1 MPITSEELARRIK
14 ASREAA
20 GLSQET
26 VAQELSIPRS
36 AVAQIEASN
45 RRVSTLELERIAYL
59 VGRSVSDFVQESFDE
74 ASTLAALF
82 RIDAKVAGT
91 APVIEE
97 VRRCLQI
104 GRELTN
110 LERLLGIDR
119 IRSSGASYSLP
130 LPNASWE
137 AVQQGTQVAEEERR
151 RLGLGSSP
159 IANLAEVLEGQGVRT
174 ASVSL
179 PGEISGFTLQD
190 PNQGAAIFINGDH
203 HAVRGRYSLAH
214 EYAHVLIDHDRLS
227 LVSRA
232 SEGSDMREV
241 RANAF
246 AAAFLLPEEGLLHAL
261 ERLGKPFSKRG
272 QTAVFGASEQPSE
285 EARSPTPRPEIQIH
299 DLALL
304 TANFGVSAPALVYR
318 LYNLDL
324 LSKATFEELR
334 SRAEVVNVLRKAL
347 GIEHACE
354 SERADDFRKRFLG
367 LALEAYRREIISR
380 GKVQEVGRLVGMEG
394 PRVEEVLND
403 AGLEQPPVDV
413 REPHS
418 EKPR

>member
-1 MPITSEELARRIK
+1 MPITTEELARRIK

-20 GLSQET
+20 GLSQEA
-26 VAQELSIPRS
+26 VAQALSIPRS

-59 VGRSVSDFVQESFDE
+59 VGHSVSDFVQESFDE
-74 ASTLAALF
+74 ATALAALF
-82 RIDAKVAGT
+82 RIDPAVAGT
-91 APVIEE
+91 APVVEE

-119 IRSSGASYSLP
+119 IRSSGAAYTLP
-130 LPNASWE
+130 LPSATWE

-159 IANLAEVLEGQGVRT
+159 IANLAELVESQGVRT
-174 ASVSL
+174 ASVAL
-179 PGEISGFTLQD
+179 PGGISGFTLQS
-190 PNQGAAIFINGDH
+190 PNEGAAIFFNGVH

-214 EYAHVLIDHDRLS
+214 EYAHVLIDHDRSS

-272 QTAVFGASEQPSE
+272 QTAVFGASEEASG
-285 EARSPTPRPEIQIH
+285 EARSPVPRPEIQLH
-299 DLALL
+299 DLALI
-304 TANFGVSAPALVYR
+304 TAQFGVSALALIYR
-318 LYNLDL
+318 LSNLEL
-324 LSKATFEELR
+324 LTKSSFEELR
-334 SRAEVVNVLRKAL
+334 SRAELVNPLRKAL

-354 SERADDFRKRFLG
+354 SERADDFKKRFVG

-380 GKVQEVGRLVGMEG
+380 GKVQEVGRLVGMDAA
-394 PRVEEVLND
+394 RVEEVLND

-413 REPHS
+413 RESHP
-418 EKPR
+418 ETPR